1 MELYL
6 KQIRGLAP
14 GYEVLDDRGGLL
26 FTAAGLL
33 KERKL
38 VHIRNA
44 EGLYTASVRVES
56 GSAHAILYGIVG
68 EDPHF
73 VSVYEKDR
81 RVGEFLRT
89 EEGYAYEQRGLF
101 AEVRGRG
108 SLIRIRDREGSLIAS
123 VSRIRFRRP
132 DLYVM
137 SIARRRSAFDVI
149 LMTLAV
155 DLDCTRN

>member
-26 FTAAGLL
+26 FTAEGLL

-56 GSAHAILYGIVG
+56 GSAHAILYGMG
-68 EDPHF
+68 
-73 VSVYEKDR
+73 
-81 RVGEFLRT
+81 
-89 EEGYAYEQRGLF
+89 
-101 AEVRGRG
+101 
-108 SLIRIRDREGSLIAS
+108 
-123 VSRIRFRRP
+123 
-132 DLYVM
+132 
-137 SIARRRSAFDVI
+137 
-149 LMTLAV
+149 
-155 DLDCTRN
+155 